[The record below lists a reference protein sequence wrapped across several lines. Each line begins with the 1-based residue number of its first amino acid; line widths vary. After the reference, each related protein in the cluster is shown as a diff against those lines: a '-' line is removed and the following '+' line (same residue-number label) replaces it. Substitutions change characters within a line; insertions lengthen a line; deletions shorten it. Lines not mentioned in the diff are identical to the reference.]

1 MPEENDITSMISQG
15 YHVTE
20 PYSIK
25 NLKYII
31 SNNIKTYNRVEN
43 TPLPKSLS
51 ELKFAIIS
59 EF

>member
-51 ELKFAIIS
+51 EF
-59 EF
+59 